1 MNLNKVQ
8 LIGRLGRK
16 PEIRTFPNGGKM
28 ANVSIATSEKWKD
41 RETGQIREHTEWH
54 DLTFNGRLAELVGE
68 NLDKGALVY
77 VEGSLRTRKWK
88 ERETGLD
95 RSKTEIS
102 VDTVQF
108 GPASAGAGNSQKSQS
123 SQGNRHQEQ
132 GHGQDPDFGYVGDP
146 KLDDRAPF

>member
-108 GPASAGAGNSQKSQS
+108 GPASTGSTSKGPGNQGSRSQD
-123 SQGNRHQEQ
+123 QGQ
-132 GHGQDPDFGYVGDP
+132 GQDPSFGYMGDP
-146 KLDDRAPF
+146 NMDNRAPF